1 MCRWGQEI
9 YTAPPTAATPN
20 TPAAIRKIRLPIPSS
35 TLFFFLNRHEY
46 YDPYHEALANI
57 LLVKKTQKILLMRKS
72 SHLLSWRDVVLDW
85 SVGGEYTLQNCVVS
99 EY

>member
-35 TLFFFLNRHEY
+35 TLVLNRHEN
-46 YDPYHEALANI
+46 YDPYHEALASI
-57 LLVKKTQKILLMRKS
+57 FFYIEKDAEDTVDEKIKS
-72 SHLLSWRDVVLDW
+72 SP
-85 SVGGEYTLQNCVVS
+85 
-99 EY
+99 